1 MADIKAEGGI
11 TFGPRGLTFGA
22 SGLVIG
28 GHKVGPP
35 VKTSGIALEKVKS
48 FVINQYEPIEGGTPY
63 ELVIN
68 GESVL
73 FGIGDISDAILEMG
87 IFLEEGHPDTPHD

>member
-1 MADIKAEGGI
+1 MADINAEGGI

-22 SGLVIG
+22 RGLVIG
-28 GHKVGPP
+28 GQEVGPP
-35 VKTSGIALEKVKS
+35 VKTSGIALEKVKT
-48 FVINQYEPIEGGTPY
+48 FVINQYEPIEGDTPF

-68 GESVL
+68 GKSVW
-73 FGIGDISDAILEMG
+73 FGIGETTDALIDMA

>member
-1 MADIKAEGGI
+1 MADINAEGGI
-11 TFGPRGLTFGA
+11 TFGARGLTFGA
-22 SGLVIG
+22 SGLIIG

-35 VKTSGIALEKVKS
+35 VKTSGIALEEVKT
-48 FVINQYEPIEGGTPY
+48 FVINQYEPIEGGTPF

-68 GESVL
+68 GKPVL
-73 FGIGDISDAILEMG
+73 FGIGEITDALIDMA